1 MLFATPAPVPPA
13 GCWQLKVRRSGAEGQ
28 GSGLQVSPDV
38 KVGFFAA
45 GLVHGL
51 TAEMVRKAGIC
62 LACGGELSSGHC
74 MMQAWCWKQCIAMT
88 ALLHA
93 QHFGGWVLLAVSR
106 GAPSCG
112 SSFRPP
118 TETPL
123 SISAVALLLQGGCQ
137 ISLPDADPQGS
148 GPVIELCPWDWPPS
162 RAPLCSLRPGNSRG
176 PAAECQVNARS

>member
-1 MLFATPAPVPPA
+1 MLFVTPAPVPPA

-51 TAEMVRKAGIC
+51 TAEMVRKAGIS

-93 QHFGGWVLLAVSR
+93 QQLGAGYCWPSREGRLLGGAASDHQLRHRCPSQLWPCCCREAVKSLCQTLTPKALDLSLSC
-106 GAPSCG
+106 APG
-112 SSFRPP
+112 
-118 TETPL
+118 
-123 SISAVALLLQGGCQ
+123 IGLLLERRFSACV
-137 ISLPDADPQGS
+137 LAT
-148 GPVIELCPWDWPPS
+148 
-162 RAPLCSLRPGNSRG
+162 
-176 PAAECQVNARS
+176 AEGRRLNAR